1 MTHAFA
7 RTETKDQNSI
17 RDDVCSILHREGGLL
32 TKSETRRKPIAVRP
46 PTSKRRKTQCDK
58 EKTMIPSCSDGRMVS
73 NIGSPKQFMVG
84 LKSIAVTCTIS
95 QLLTYHMSQHGNG
108 VQDAKTVLVLGV
120 NDGPHLGS
128 IIVEMIVHLQLANL
142 QLSNENKDE

>member
-1 MTHAFA
+1 
-7 RTETKDQNSI
+7 
-17 RDDVCSILHREGGLL
+17 
-32 TKSETRRKPIAVRP
+32 
-46 PTSKRRKTQCDK
+46 
-58 EKTMIPSCSDGRMVS
+58 MVS